1 MDKKQHQ
8 EIKNTLEQIQNELK
22 GDNLTQEEREK
33 LELHAASLAGS
44 LLSSWLPIGIV
55 RKVAMLTFFCIGI
68 LGFITEYEWLIWSF
82 LLACGLS
89 PRIAGEVAFRLGQS
103 SK

>member
-1 MDKKQHQ
+1 MDKKLHQ
-8 EIKNTLEQIQNELK
+8 ELKNALEQIQNELK
-22 GDNLTQEEREK
+22 RDDLTQEEREK
-33 LELHAASLAGS
+33 FELHAASLAGS
-44 LLSSWLPIGIV
+44 LLNSWLPIGTV

-68 LGFITEYEWLIWSF
+68 LGFITEYDWLIWSF

-89 PRIAGEVAFRLGQS
+89 PRIAGEFAFKLGQL

>member
-1 MDKKQHQ
+1 MNKKQHQ

-22 GDNLTQEEREK
+22 RDNLTQEEREK
-33 LELHAASLAGS
+33 LEMHAASLSGS

-55 RKVAMLTFFCIGI
+55 RKVAMLTFSCLGI

-89 PRIAGEVAFRLGQS
+89 PRIA
-103 SK
+103 

>member
-22 GDNLTQEEREK
+22 GDDLTQEKREEF
-33 LELHAASLAGS
+33 ELHAAALAGS
-44 LLSSWLPIGIV
+44 LASSWLPLGIV
-55 RKVAMLTFFCIGI
+55 KKVAMLTFFCIGI
-68 LGFITEYEWLIWSF
+68 LGFITQYDWLIWSF
-82 LLACGLS
+82 LIACGFS
-89 PRIAGEVAFRLGQS
+89 PRIVGEVALKLGQL